1 MSTNQD
7 TPEHA
12 APAPSGNGNGK
23 RKRILLIIA
32 AVFVLAAIVWL
43 ALWLLVFSQ
52 RESTEDAYV
61 GGNQVIVSSQVPGT
75 VIAVMADDT
84 QRVRAGQVLVKL
96 DPTDSDV
103 NLAKA
108 RSALASAVRQVR
120 QLTAGAG
127 QADAGVD
134 ARRVELRLAEAD
146 ARTCLE
152 LRVVAS
158 MGIPYTV
165 AIGTLVAV
173 LVERGELDRAR
184 EALAQVEPRPDAED
198 VLPSHLLR
206 ESRVRLLLACDHP
219 DAALEELDAYVRW
232 IRRWRVGVGVAP
244 VPWRSLATFAH
255 LRLGGIA
262 EARRLAH
269 EEVELARRF
278 GAAPQIG
285 MALRARGLAE
295 GGHPGVASLEEAVS
309 VLASSD
315 ARLEQARAL
324 VDLGSLLRRAG
335 ARTAAR
341 ERLAEGMDL
350 AHRCGATAL
359 VDRAREELRLAGARP
374 RRVALSGR
382 DALTP
387 SELRIAA
394 MAAEGMPNKAIAQA
408 QFVTLRTVEMHL
420 SNAYGKLAI
429 GSRRQLA
436 RALES

>member
-146 ARTCLE
+146 LKR
-152 LRVVAS
+152 RQ
-158 MGIPYTV
+158 P
-165 AIGTLVAV
+165 
-173 LVERGELDRAR
+173 
-184 EALAQVEPRPDAED
+184 
-198 VLPSHLLR
+198 
-206 ESRVRLLLACDHP
+206 LLAEHAIAP
-219 DAALEELDAYVRW
+219 EELAHVRDRVQTARSALQLAERQATAAHAPVDGIDIADNPVVQQARAAFRDAWLAAHRNA
-232 IRRWRVGVGVAP
+232 IVAP
-244 VPWRSLATFAH
+244 VDGYVAQRSVQVGQRIQPGQPLMQVIALHDLWIEANFKEVQLKHIRIGQPVTIEAAIYGGDIAYHGKIAGLGAGTGSAFALLPPQNASGNWIKVVQRVPVRIALDPKELDKH
-255 LRLGGIA
+255 PLRIGLST
-262 EARRLAH
+262 
-269 EEVELARRF
+269 EVVVDTSDLD
-278 GAAPQIG
+278 GK
-285 MALRARGLAE
+285 
-295 GGHPGVASLEEAVS
+295 
-309 VLASSD
+309 VLAQAPASGAVAQTAVYASD
-315 ARLEQARAL
+315 MAHAGHEADAIIRAN
-324 VDLGSLLRRAG
+324 LG
-335 ARTAAR
+335 TA
-341 ERLAEGMDL
+341 DT
-350 AHRCGATAL
+350 H
-359 VDRAREELRLAGARP
+359 
-374 RRVALSGR
+374 
-382 DALTP
+382 
-387 SELRIAA
+387 
-394 MAAEGMPNKAIAQA
+394 
-408 QFVTLRTVEMHL
+408 
-420 SNAYGKLAI
+420 
-429 GSRRQLA
+429 
-436 RALES
+436 